1 MTLGKM
7 IGWAGAALGTMR
19 AAVGEYR
26 LRSQMLA
33 DHPGLHLG
41 KCVDIR
47 SPHRLK
53 LGKNVILETGVVLHC
68 GGFDWSGGGGGIA
81 LGDDCFVGPNCVLF
95 GAGGISLGAKSMLS
109 PGVVIASHG
118 HRYDRPEMP
127 MRDLPSEF
135 KPVVLEENVWV
146 GSNATILFGV
156 TIGAGSVIGA
166 GAVVTKDVPPR
177 SVALGTPARV
187 AKQL

>member
-1 MTLGKM
+1 MRPGRA
-7 IGWAGAALGTMR
+7 IGWATAAVRTVR

-26 LRSQMLA
+26 FRSQLLA
-33 DHPGLHLG
+33 EHPGLHLG
-41 KCVDIR
+41 RWVDIR
-47 SPHRLK
+47 SPDRLK
-53 LGKNVILETGVVLHC
+53 LGKNVILETGVILHC

-81 LGDDCFVGPNCVLF
+81 LGDGCFVGPNCVLF
-95 GAGGISLGAKSMLS
+95 GAGGISMGARSMLS

-118 HRYDRPEMP
+118 HRYGRSETP
-127 MRDLPSEF
+127 MRDQPSEF

-166 GAVVTKDVPPR
+166 GAVVTRDVPAG
-177 SVALGTPARV
+177 S
-187 AKQL
+187 